1 MFTSYDK
8 AIAALIGPLLYL
20 ISKATGLEINLSE
33 EMQVAIAGAISA
45 LLTWLIPNKPKEPA
59 TPAA

>member
-20 ISKATGLEINLSE
+20 ISKLTGLEIEVSE
-33 EMQVAIAGAISA
+33 EVQIAIAGVISA
-45 LLTWLIPNKPKEPA
+45 VLTWLVPNKPKA
-59 TPAA
+59 DPAA

>member
-20 ISKATGLEINLSE
+20 VSKLTGFDIEISE
-33 EMQVAIAGAISA
+33 EVQIAIAGAISA
-45 LLTWLIPNKPKEPA
+45 LLTWLVPNKAKPVP
-59 TPAA
+59 TV

>member
-20 ISKATGLEINLSE
+20 LSKAFGINLELSE
-33 EMQVAIAGAISA
+33 EMQVAIAGAISG
-45 LLTWLIPNKPKEPA
+45 LLTWLIPNKKPE
-59 TPAA
+59 AA